1 MALTSQAVPDPEL
14 VPATTQLSTTTS
26 TMLPSAPQQA
36 TRTVCSPSF
45 SKERPTTNVPMTMAR
60 LGVPQGQ
67 MDMAKLKGKAL
78 WT

>member
-1 MALTSQAVPDPEL
+1 MV
-14 VPATTQLSTTTS
+14 
-26 TMLPSAPQQA
+26 PSAIQQA
-36 TRTVCSPSF
+36 TRIVCSHLS

-67 MDMAKLKGKAL
+67 MGMAKLKGKAL